1 MIPASFDYA
10 APSNLEEVIA
20 LLQAHHGARVL
31 AGGHD
36 LLTQMKLRHAAPPML
51 IDLRAVRGLR
61 GITTVSN
68 PDTLQIGAMTTCTD
82 IALHPEVRAHAT
94 ALAEAADSIGDMQ
107 VRNASTIGGNL
118 AYGDPAADLPA
129 ALLALDAA
137 ILTQG
142 AHGPRNI
149 PADQFFVGSFRTVLD
164 SDEVITAVHIPLQKL
179 GHHSAYEKFKNP
191 ANGYPIVGV
200 AASLV
205 VREGGTIVSCRLGVT
220 GSEAHPQRL
229 YQAEDALKG
238 KRASAA
244 AFAAAISQGVAS
256 LKGRTDLY
264 ASGEYRVHL
273 ATILA
278 ERALG
283 RAQAG

>member
-20 LLQAHHGARVL
+20 LLQAHRGARIL

-36 LLTQMKLRHAAPPML
+36 LLTQMKLHNAAPPML
-51 IDLRAVRGLR
+51 IDLRAIRGLR
-61 GITTVSN
+61 GITTMSN
-68 PDTLQIGAMTTCTD
+68 PDTLQIGAMTTCTEL
-82 IALHPEVRAHAT
+82 ALHPEVRARAT

-118 AYGDPAADLPA
+118 AFGDPAADLPA
-129 ALLALDAA
+129 ALLALDAV

-164 SDEVITAVHIPLQKL
+164 SDEVITAVHIPLQKI
-179 GHHSAYEKFKNP
+179 GHRSAYEKFKNP

-205 VREGGTIVSCRLGVT
+205 LREGGAVVSCRLGLT

-229 YQAEDALKG
+229 YQAEDALQG
-238 KRASAA
+238 KNASAA
-244 AFAAAISQGVAS
+244 AFTAAISQGMAG

-273 ATILA
+273 AAILA
-278 ERALG
+278 ERALA